1 MKGNKTSFA
10 KTIQRAR
17 RLAKA
22 ASKEKKTDP
31 ALVEKDFAKLTYRA
45 RQMAKRATTVRIA
58 TPPDTIDPRNF
69 VTENPSPNGN
79 IALMSNSR
87 SAESLALRWT
97 NMQHL
102 SSTHRFVEE
111 RPLQSTTIAP
121 QSLQSTTIAPLQH
134 QGAVMSAG
142 QEQPV
147 VPLLA
152 RTLPPGVMWSSD
164 SSHAQPHTQCAQLTA
179 NLLLHLEATMMLQ
192 SSGLAAQLLMPLM
205 TRPAPPQLAWL
216 RPAPA
221 LSQGLYPS
229 NMAPVLLG
237 PARTCP
243 PSPWA
248 SAGFYQQ

>member
-1 MKGNKTSFA
+1 
-10 KTIQRAR
+10 
-17 RLAKA
+17 
-22 ASKEKKTDP
+22 
-31 ALVEKDFAKLTYRA
+31 
-45 RQMAKRATTVRIA
+45 MAKRATTVRIA

-69 VTENPSPNGN
+69 VTEDPSPNGN
-79 IALMSNSR
+79 IALMSNNR

-111 RPLQSTTIAP
+111 RPLQPEIAVPRSAQEHEQSLQSTTIAP

-164 SSHAQPHTQCAQLTA
+164 SSHAQPHAQCAQLTA
-179 NLLLHLEATMMLQ
+179 NLLLHLEATMLLQ

-205 TRPAPPQLAWL
+205 TRPAPPQLAWP

-237 PARTCP
+237 PARACP